1 MTLLNNEKARIVRVI
16 IPDAILIAV
25 SAVSIFGTFINI
37 CTTLFFGFGENFT
50 SLKQLV
56 AFIVLA
62 IISLILGLGRKTTV
76 SINININTEEKT
88 LTADSIFTINI
99 ISKKGTKEYNL
110 QSKNI
115 KCIYGLPSKDITIR
129 FVYKNHKYK
138 IVISGNKMENSDKLV
153 DTLKDLGVTTR
164 IINENIRN

>member
-25 SAVSIFGTFINI
+25 STVSIFGTFINI

-56 AFIVLA
+56 VFIVLA

-76 SINININTEEKT
+76 SININTGEKT

>member
-25 SAVSIFGTFINI
+25 SAVSIFGIFINI

-50 SLKQLV
+50 SLKQLIV
-56 AFIVLA
+56 FIILA
-62 IISLILGLGRKTTV
+62 TISLILGFGRKSTV
-76 SINININTEEKT
+76 SINVNTEEKT
-88 LTADSIFTINI
+88 LTANDIFTINI
-99 ISKKGTKEYNL
+99 ISKKGTKEYNI

-115 KCIYGLPSKDITIR
+115 KCIYVLPSKDITKR

-138 IVISGNKMENSDKLV
+138 IVINGNKIENSDKLV

>member
-25 SAVSIFGTFINI
+25 SAVSIFGIFINL

-50 SLKQLV
+50 SLKQLIV
-56 AFIVLA
+56 FIILA
-62 IISLILGLGRKTTV
+62 TISLILGFGRKSTV
-76 SINININTEEKT
+76 SINVNTEEKT

-99 ISKKGTKEYNL
+99 ISKKGTKEYNI

-115 KCIYGLPSKDITIR
+115 KCIYGLPSKDITII
-129 FVYKNHKYK
+129 FVYKRHKYK
-138 IVISGNKMENSDKLV
+138 IVISGKKMENSDKLV
-153 DTLKDLGVTTR
+153 NTFKDLGVATR
-164 IINENIRN
+164 VINENIKTS